1 MRIATNIDE
10 ARELCGGFGKFQLVT
25 LICGTISEMRSIS
38 TVFGLAVFELQPKY
52 LCNNSAGYGWYEC
65 LPEVFCNDDTIEYKV
80 DYSKPESI
88 NSLFNRIHLECESK
102 QTIGLIGSIM
112 FLGILIGSMFF
123 LRLADLYGRKPF
135 VLLGNFISVI
145 FFSSLLSL

>member
-10 ARELCGGFGKFQLVT
+10 AKELCGGFGKIQWITV
-25 LICGTISEMRSIS
+25 ICGCISEMRSVS
-38 TVFGLAVFELQPKY
+38 TVFGLSVFELQPKY
-52 LCNNSAGYGWYEC
+52 LCNDSTDQSWYEC

-102 QTIGLIGSIM
+102 
-112 FLGILIGSMFF
+112 
-123 LRLADLYGRKPF
+123 
-135 VLLGNFISVI
+135 
-145 FFSSLLSL
+145 